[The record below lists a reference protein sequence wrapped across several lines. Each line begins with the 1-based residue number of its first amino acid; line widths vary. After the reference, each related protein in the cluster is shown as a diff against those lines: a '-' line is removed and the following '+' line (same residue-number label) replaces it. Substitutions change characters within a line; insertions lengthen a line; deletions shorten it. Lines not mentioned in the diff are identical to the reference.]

1 MAQKLGEAAVGSVIK
16 INESGIPQEYII
28 TNQGTPNASLYI
40 NADGTWVRRK
50 TAIKQMIYTVNGSHS
65 DPRGNRY
72 EGSDLDEYL
81 TDSVSGFPAIL
92 DPTIKEHIL
101 TVKIPYTPN
110 GPNYNTPVSSGN
122 SGLERQFFV
131 LSVYEQNADATE
143 HGNNEGVPL
152 QFYSDASNTDR
163 VIEFN
168 GKKIPHLTR
177 TRTTDGG
184 LGTAIYYI
192 TSDGEPNWGSAET
205 NGGVVPSFV
214 FDGSLFVL
222 DDGTVTTNQP
232 PTAPGSI
239 DVANV
244 GSSGTITITLT
255 AATDPDG
262 TVESYIY
269 ERQVDGGAWEQV
281 AQANSLTQT
290 DTIGEEWGT
299 VAYRA
304 CAVDDKGV
312 SGPCVTSET
321 FTVNSGW
328 TIISG
333 PAESMGSKPAP
344 FDFVFSVSVTGE
356 PDADAIM
363 VSAALDGEQVYSG
376 TPSAGEQVTIPIK
389 THLLGA
395 GIHTIEVQA
404 SKDDY
409 LPASKRYTF
418 TVPAVTIPDGGVG
431 ALAQGP
437 DGRAVY
443 HTTLAQRCI
452 GTGGVDI
459 QAQMDALTA
468 RVKTLEG

>member
-1 MAQKLGEAAVGSVIK
+1 MAVQRLGDMAVGTVVK
-16 INESGIPQEYII
+16 LNESGAPVEFIVVQQGSPSEDYVGFENGTTVIRKDI
-28 TNQGTPNASLYI
+28 HSLGVYNYGTPDYANS
-40 NADGTWVRRK
+40 V
-50 TAIKQMIYTVNGSHS
+50 VNSWC
-65 DPRGNRY
+65 NETY
-72 EGSDLDEYL
+72 FNIVDLHDQIM
-81 TDSVSGFPAIL
+81 S
-92 DPTIKEHIL
+92 
-101 TVKIPYTPN
+101 VKIPYRPGAEAESEYVAYGEN
-110 GPNYNTPVSSGN
+110 G
-122 SGLERQFFV
+122 
-131 LSVYEQNADATE
+131 LSCKVFLPSFTE
-143 HGNNEGVPL
+143 LGGSDSKAPDEGVA
-152 QFYSDASNTDR
+152 FSY
-163 VIEFN
+163 FN
-168 GKKIPHLTR
+168 GKPDSQRISEYNGENYLWMTR
-177 TRTTDGG
+177 SPVTLQYYYPGIWAANSEGNLSPKLGGADGG
-184 LGTAIYYI
+184 SGYGTNQGRRPA
-192 TSDGEPNWGSAET
+192 
-205 NGGVVPSFV
+205 FV
-214 FDGSLFVL
+214 IPQSLYVL
-222 DDGTVTTNQP
+222 DDGTVTDNQL

-239 DVANV
+239 AATNV
-244 GSSGTITITLT
+244 LRGQTATITLT

-269 ERQVDGGAWEQV
+269 ERQVDGGEWTQFADV
-281 AQANSLTQT
+281 NALTQT

-356 PDADAIM
+356 PDADAIT

-395 GIHTIEVQA
+395 GTHTIEVQA

-431 ALAQGP
+431 AMAQGP

-452 GTGGVDI
+452 GRDGVDI
-459 QAQMDALTA
+459 QAQMDALAA